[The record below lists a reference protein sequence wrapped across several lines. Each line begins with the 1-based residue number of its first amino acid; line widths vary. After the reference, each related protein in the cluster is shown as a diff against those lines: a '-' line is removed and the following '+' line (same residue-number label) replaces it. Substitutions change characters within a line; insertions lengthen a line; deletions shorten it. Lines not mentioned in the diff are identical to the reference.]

1 MSFIKKIWKK
11 GNKLTVKELNR
22 IETGIEEAISLQGN
36 LSPIIFIWDKIN
48 SVVTTTANYSE
59 IKNNFDISQLS
70 FIVQSTENDYYYPIY
85 IYTEENFIS
94 IKILSEQSSG
104 EDVYIFSWT
113 NDGITVYKEHSII
126 YTAI

>member
-59 IKNNFDISQLS
+59 IKNNFDIS
-70 FIVQSTENDYYYPIY
+70 
-85 IYTEENFIS
+85 
-94 IKILSEQSSG
+94 
-104 EDVYIFSWT
+104 
-113 NDGITVYKEHSII
+113 
-126 YTAI
+126 